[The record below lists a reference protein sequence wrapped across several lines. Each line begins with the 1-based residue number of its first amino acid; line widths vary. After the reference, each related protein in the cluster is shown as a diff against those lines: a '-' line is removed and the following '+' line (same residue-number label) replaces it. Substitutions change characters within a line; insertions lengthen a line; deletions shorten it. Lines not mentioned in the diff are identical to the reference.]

1 MNKLC
6 TGCEQVMHGE
16 KPSCAPAG
24 QKKGVKKTSSRAR
37 ACAHGY
43 SPTSPTLLL
52 HNNSLSPTPRAGDA
66 PTRMRTRGRKPKPRG
81 TKPREDFT
89 AWRFKKFGGDI
100 DPIREAVLIAVSDF
114 SKRDPKRDYSLWL
127 AAANRLGLERFCRVL
142 QDVEEMKTECER
154 RKHKIA
160 NYASIFQTRL
170 NMVRTALKQKKG
182 GAK

>member
-6 TGCEQVMHGE
+6 TGYEQVMNKE
-16 KPSCAPAG
+16 KPSYAPSG

-37 ACAHGY
+37 ACAHGD
-43 SPTSPTLLL
+43 SQTSQTLLL
-52 HNNSLSPTPRAGDA
+52 HNNSLSQTPRAGDA
-66 PTRMRTRGRKPKPRG
+66 PTRVRTRGRKPKPRG

-114 SKRDPKRDYSLWL
+114 SKRDPETDYSLWMKI
-127 AAANRLGLERFCRVL
+127 ANRIGLEAFCRVL

-170 NMVRTALKQKKG
+170 NMVRTALEQKKG
-182 GAK
+182 GAE

>member
-6 TGCEQVMHGE
+6 TSCEQVMHGE
-16 KPSCAPAG
+16 KPSYAPTG

-66 PTRMRTRGRKPKPRG
+66 PTRVRTRGRKPKPRG
-81 TKPREDFT
+81 TKPREDFS
-89 AWRFKKFGGDI
+89 AWRFKKFGGDA

-114 SKRDPKRDYSLWL
+114 SKVDPERDYSLWL

-142 QDVEEMKTECER
+142 QDVEEMKEHCER
-154 RKHKIA
+154 SKHKIA
-160 NYASIFQTRL
+160 NYAAIFQTRL
-170 NMVRTALKQKKG
+170 NMVRTALEQKKG

>member
-16 KPSCAPAG
+16 KPSYAPTG

-37 ACAHGY
+37 ACAHGD
-43 SPTSPTLLL
+43 SQTSQTLLL
-52 HNNSLSPTPRAGDA
+52 HNNSLSQTARAGDA
-66 PTRMRTRGRKPKPRG
+66 PTRARTRGRKPKPRG

-89 AWRFKKFGGDI
+89 AWRFKKFGGDA

-114 SKRDPKRDYSLWL
+114 SKVDPERDYKIWMKI
-127 AAANRLGLERFCRVL
+127 ANRIGLKAFCRVL
-142 QDVEEMKTECER
+142 QDMEEMKEHCER
-154 RKHKIA
+154 NKRSVR
-160 NYASIFQTRL
+160 NYAAIFQTRL
-170 NMVRTALKQKKG
+170 NMASKALEQKKG